1 MNKLFLGAL
10 AGLAIGLLIA
20 PEKGSDLRE
29 DIADNATKL
38 KNRLNRLVGRADAR
52 LDDLRDLLEQNIDG
66 LAEDVRHRILTILD
80 DATEMSYSSKSKLTN
95 GVV

>member
-38 KNRLNRLVGRADAR
+38 KNRLNKLVGRADAG

>member
-20 PEKGSDLRE
+20 PEKGSDLR
-29 DIADNATKL
+29 DNLADNAGKM
-38 KNRLNRLVGRADAR
+38 KDKFNRLLGRADAR
-52 LDDLRDLLEQNIDG
+52 LDDLRDMLENNIDG

-80 DATEMSYSSKSKLTN
+80 DASEMSYSSKSRAN
-95 GVV
+95 SGVL